1 MSKKLLLLLIPLFV
15 ASCADT
21 KVSESLQ
28 ESNKTS
34 QEISNDISS
43 NKDDSTESSFSN
55 LSSEES
61 SSETSTENSST
72 IDSSSSEESLKEKYD
87 CIDIATAISLAGTSG
102 DYTTP
107 EKYYVYGVIKT
118 VMNTT
123 YGEMTIKDDT
133 GEIYVYGIYDFSK
146 MENQPIK
153 GDEIVLYG
161 NIQNKKGSPEIG
173 KCDLIEFKHVKQ
185 DVSDEYEAKTIKETR
200 NAPANSKVKI
210 TGVVAQKTYA
220 NDHTTPTGVYISDN
234 TSSIYV
240 YSRDVAANV
249 NIGNTITVTGEK
261 TYYVLDSEKTNAEKY
276 NYIGSNQL
284 QDATLIEND
293 NQVKDFDTSWI
304 EEKTIKEMM
313 ETPFN
318 EDVTNQYF
326 KVNALIKKSVQAGFV
341 NYYFDDFD
349 GITGSYA
356 YTLASGADFT
366 WLDIYDGKF
375 CTLYLTAINAKS
387 TATGC
392 LYRFMPIKVIS
403 DSYTFD
409 TTKIASF
416 ALEYYCDDQFAN
428 EYATDPSIE
437 CITSVNNDIIP
448 FENVAITYSSNNDN
462 VVYFE
467 STADGKVVL
476 HTKNDGTAT
485 ITITA
490 TYGTQVASITKD
502 ITMSTQEAVDYITV
516 KEAIDH
522 ELDQEVIVKG
532 IVGPGIVN
540 KQTGFHLIDETGV
553 IPVIL
558 KNNDEFAK
566 IKMGNEVII
575 KGTRCVYIKDGTTSK
590 MFGQSE
596 IYNAE
601 VVTNLYGNNEYSTA
615 SFDNSKT
622 IDDLIAFPITEEH
635 TTQVYTLKTK
645 IFRDATN
652 YYVNYY
658 IGSEKTKGKN
668 ISLYAGNG
676 QTQLDSFLSNYDNQE
691 VEMEVIL
698 CNYNSKTTYKAILL
712 SITVDG
718 VKIYNPI
725 NSLTN

>member
-15 ASCADT
+15 ASCAET
-21 KVSESLQ
+21 NASESLQ
-28 ESNKTS
+28 GSDNVS
-34 QEISNDISS
+34 QETSSDVSTSNDDSKDSSSSNISS
-43 NKDDSTESSFSN
+43 ED
-55 LSSEES
+55 S
-61 SSETSTENSST
+61 SSEISSIDSST
-72 IDSSSSEESLKEKYD
+72 TDSSSSSEESLKDKYN
-87 CIDIATAISLAGTSG
+87 CIDIATAIALAGTSG

-173 KCDLIEFKHVKQ
+173 KCDLVEFKHVKQ
-185 DVSDEYEAKTIKETR
+185 DVSDEYETKTIKGAR
-200 NAPANSKVKI
+200 DAIANSKVKI

-220 NDHTTPTGVYISDN
+220 NDAKTPTGVYISDN

-249 NIGNTITVTGEK
+249 NIGNTITVAGEK
-261 TYYVLDSEKTNAEKY
+261 TYYILDTEQDNADKY

-326 KVNALIKKSVQAGFV
+326 KVNALIKKSVQAGFI

-366 WLDIYDGKF
+366 WLDKYDGKF

-403 DSYTFD
+403 DNYQFD

-416 ALEYYCDDQFAN
+416 ALEYYCKDQFAD
-428 EYATDPSIE
+428 EYKVDPALE
-437 CITSVNNDIIP
+437 CLTSVNNDIIP
-448 FENVAITYSSNNDN
+448 FENVAISYSSNNDN

-476 HTKNDGTAT
+476 HTKNNGTAT

-502 ITMSTQEAVDYITV
+502 ITMSTQETVDYITV

-532 IVGPGIVN
+532 IVGPDIVN
-540 KQTGFHLIDETGV
+540 QQAGFHLIDETGV
-553 IPVIL
+553 IPVLL

-575 KGTRCVYIKDGTTSK
+575 KGTRCVYIKDGTTDK

-622 IDDLIAFPITEEH
+622 IDDLIAFPVTEEH

-645 IFRDATN
+645 IFRDATG

-668 ISLYAGNG
+668 ISLYTGNG
-676 QTQLDSFLSNYDNQE
+676 KTQLDSFLSNYDNQE

-698 CNYNSKTTYKAILL
+698 CNYNSKTTYKAIIL

-725 NSLTN
+725 NFK